1 MDTIVNS
8 CNYVLFKFIKLYV
21 HDESKFN
28 NFRANG
34 TYGNYGGYIWSAAED
49 ISNKSP
55 LQNDKYIN
63 NRPIDPLDTIFMF
76 HDYSL
81 GMSKGKYYSLIYN
94 LNATKSI
101 MYLSKN
107 HYIVNLFTRIISF
120 PFALGFSLLNKK
132 QKDFYTNIDNKI
144 LEQENDFRKL
154 LELYYHNEINYE
166 DLKVKTNIIINKLNL
181 LMLSK

>member
-1 MDTIVNS
+1 
-8 CNYVLFKFIKLYV
+8 
-21 HDESKFN
+21 
-28 NFRANG
+28 
-34 TYGNYGGYIWSAAED
+34 
-49 ISNKSP
+49 
-55 LQNDKYIN
+55 
-63 NRPIDPLDTIFMF
+63 
-76 HDYSL
+76 
-81 GMSKGKYYSLIYN
+81 
-94 LNATKSI
+94 

-107 HYIVNLFTRIISF
+107 HYIVNFFTRIISF

-181 LMLSK
+181 LMLSSNWNTR